1 MFRLRQRVAI
11 GSQLGIAES
20 DVAASD
26 SERPK
31 YFEGQCD
38 GTYLPAYFRLRICPR
53 AEQGKLKQQVL

>member
-11 GSQLGIAES
+11 GGQLGIAAS
-20 DVAASD
+20 DVEASD

-38 GTYLPAYFRLRICPR
+38 GIYLPAYFRLRIFPR